1 MIAQANAQKRE
12 KTSSFFTSKRAKRDY
27 NSDSTPK
34 KMKGKKPSL
43 EKSRKKE
50 VKKRLND
57 EARKDT
63 VPLAIGTV
71 AMMASA
77 LSNQALPKLL
87 GRVLDENTASCTN
100 QTCSAGSGGASK
112 AMAFVVIG
120 GGLASFLRTTM
131 LNRAQDNIAKR
142 LRTQLFGSLLTDRDM
157 EWFVSGGSSSSST
170 KETKEDS
177 SSDEASPGATN
188 SVSVSPGA
196 IGSVL
201 TADVTKASESVTTT
215 FANILRSC
223 SSCAFATYHMISLN
237 PTLFGIS
244 VSVVPVVGAAAVVL
258 NKFVKKQTAKQRE
271 CAEKAAAFAEER
283 ISHIETVKLA
293 NREKSEVEEYTRLQE
308 ECVQLG
314 RKVSSAKGT
323 FMGFMFAAT
332 GGALYCVFNAGGRA
346 VAEGRMTSGELTSF
360 ATYSFLLGLGT
371 SGIFKAL
378 GESTQGLVSADRIY
392 QLVDGHSDES
402 DKKESSK
409 KSLTNVD
416 AVDSISLENVTFSYK
431 GADKSV
437 LKNISLKLNRGKV
450 VALVGKNGSGKTSLA
465 SVIAGLYAPQN
476 GDITLQPSGMSFTD
490 LDRQSQTALVQV
502 VPQHPAFFDTSIRA
516 NVTYSNPHAN
526 DEDVNKALEIANCND
541 FISKLDGGVDFTV
554 GRNGMK
560 LSGGQRQRLAL
571 ARALLSN
578 PCLLLLDEPASA
590 LDSEGEGAVADA
602 IRACRD
608 GGNGNC
614 RGLLVITHR
623 ASSLQ
628 SADLIVVLKDG
639 EVVEHG
645 TFEELTDNKD
655 SELCVLMSEL
665 S

>member
-1 MIAQANAQKRE
+1 MTPEAIANKR
-12 KTSSFFTSKRAKRDY
+12 KGSSFFENFTSESSSKRAKRD
-27 NSDSTPK
+27 NSSNTSK
-34 KMKGKKPSL
+34 KMKDKKKPSL
-43 EKSRKKE
+43 ENSRKKE
-50 VKKRLND
+50 VKKLLND
-57 EARKDT
+57 EASKEIR
-63 VPLAIGTV
+63 PLAIGTV

-87 GRVLDENTASCTN
+87 GRVLDENTRSCTDPI
-100 QTCSAGSGGASK
+100 CVAGGGGASK

-142 LRTQLFGSLLTDRDM
+142 LRTNLFGSLLTDRDM
-157 EWFVSGGSSSSST
+157 EWFVSGGASSA
-170 KETKEDS
+170 KETKEDDS
-177 SSDEASPGATN
+177 SSESSQGASI
-188 SVSVSPGA
+188 SPGA

-201 TADVTKASESVTTT
+201 TEDINKASESVTTT

-293 NREKSEVEEYTRLQE
+293 NREKSEAEEYTRLQE

-314 RKVSSAKGT
+314 RKVSSAKGI

-332 GGALYCVFNAGGRA
+332 GGALYCVFDAGGRA

-378 GESTQGLVSADRIY
+378 GESTQGLVSADRVFR
-392 QLVDGHSDES
+392 LVDGPSDES
-402 DKKESSK
+402 KKKASSK
-409 KSLTNVD
+409 SSCTNAD
-416 AVDSISLENVTFSYK
+416 AVDSISLENVSFSYK
-431 GADKSV
+431 GAEKAV
-437 LKNISLKLNRGKV
+437 LKNISLQLNRGKV
-450 VALVGKNGSGKTSLA
+450 VALVGKNGSGKTTMA
-465 SVIAGLYAPQN
+465 SVLAGLYFPQE
-476 GDITLQPSGMSFTD
+476 GDITLQPDGISFTD
-490 LDRQSQTALVQV
+490 LDRQSQTALVQI

-516 NVTYSNPHAN
+516 NVTYSNPNAS
-526 DEDVNKALEIANCND
+526 DEDIEKALEIANCNG
-541 FISKLDGGVDFTV
+541 FISKLDEGLDFKV

-578 PCLLLLDEPASA
+578 PCLLVLDEPTSA
-590 LDSEGEGAVADA
+590 LDSEGESAVTDA
-602 IRACRD
+602 VHACRD
-608 GGNGNC
+608 GGNGNS
-614 RGLLVITHR
+614 RGLLLITHR

-628 SADLIVVLKDG
+628 SADLIVVLKEG
-639 EVVEHG
+639 EVVEQG
-645 TFEELTDNKD
+645 TFDELTGAKD
-655 SELCVLMSEL
+655 SALCGLMSEL

>member
-1 MIAQANAQKRE
+1 MTSQAIAN
-12 KTSSFFTSKRAKRDY
+12 KT
-27 NSDSTPK
+27 

-43 EKSRKKE
+43 EKSRKRE
-50 VKKRLND
+50 VKKRLNN
-57 EARKDT
+57 EASKDT

-87 GRVLDENTASCTN
+87 GRVLDENTASCAD
-100 QTCSAGSGGASK
+100 QTCIAGGGGGASK

-142 LRTQLFGSLLTDRDM
+142 LRMQLFGSLLTNRDM
-157 EWFVSGGSSSSST
+157 QWFVSGGSSSSNST
-170 KETKEDS
+170 QEAKEDS
-177 SSDEASPGATN
+177 SSDDASSDATN

-201 TADVTKASESVTTT
+201 TEDITKASESVTTT

-283 ISHIETVKLA
+283 ISHIQTVKLA

-308 ECVQLG
+308 ECVQIG

-392 QLVDGHSDES
+392 NLVDGPSDES
-402 DKKESSK
+402 DKKGSSK
-409 KSLTNVD
+409 ASCADVD
-416 AVDSISLENVTFSYK
+416 AVDSISLENVSFSYK
-431 GADKSV
+431 GAEKSV
-437 LKNISLKLNRGKV
+437 LKNISLQLKRGKV
-450 VALVGKNGSGKTSLA
+450 VALVGKNGSGKTTMA
-465 SVIAGLYAPQN
+465 SVVAGLYSPQD

-516 NVTYSNPHAN
+516 NVTYSNPNAS
-526 DEDVNKALEIANCND
+526 DEDIEKALEIANCND
-541 FISKLDGGVDFTV
+541 FISKLDGGLNFAV

-578 PCLLLLDEPASA
+578 PCLLILDEPT
-590 LDSEGEGAVADA
+590 
-602 IRACRD
+602 R
-608 GGNGNC
+608 
-614 RGLLVITHR
+614 
-623 ASSLQ
+623 
-628 SADLIVVLKDG
+628 
-639 EVVEHG
+639 
-645 TFEELTDNKD
+645 
-655 SELCVLMSEL
+655 
-665 S
+665 